1 MKIPVKSVIS
11 KTDVNKLRKK
21 RQVKA
26 KKTAIL
32 RKNFRRL
39 NESSTADKVQQDLL
53 DAVSRVQRITK
64 HFQATILKEFGT
76 SDIQLVKRTDP
87 TFRLIDSFTSEVS
100 TLISKSI
107 PETIDDIAKE
117 KLLPIIKSR
126 GYN

>member
-11 KTDVNKLRKK
+11 KTDVNNLRKK

-64 HFQATILKEFGT
+64 HFEATILKEFGT
-76 SDIQLVKRTDP
+76 AT
-87 TFRLIDSFTSEVS
+87 
-100 TLISKSI
+100 
-107 PETIDDIAKE
+107 
-117 KLLPIIKSR
+117 
-126 GYN
+126 YN

>member
-1 MKIPVKSVIS
+1 MKIPAKSVIS

-21 RQVKA
+21 RQVKV

-39 NESSTADKVQQDLL
+39 DESSTTDKVQQDLL

-76 SDIQLVKRTDP
+76 SDIQLVTRTNP

-100 TLISKSI
+100 TLIS
-107 PETIDDIAKE
+107 
-117 KLLPIIKSR
+117 
-126 GYN
+126 

>member
-1 MKIPVKSVIS
+1 MKVQVKSVIS

-26 KKTAIL
+26 KKTASL

-39 NESSTADKVQQDLL
+39 KESSTADKVQQDLL
-53 DAVSRVQRITK
+53 DAVARVQRITK
-64 HFQATILKEFGT
+64 HFQATILKDFNT
-76 SDIQLVKRTDP
+76 SDPKLVQRTNP
-87 TFRLIDSFTSEVS
+87 TFRVIDSLTTEVS
-100 TLISKSI
+100 KLIEK
-107 PETIDDIAKE
+107 TITDTVNEVHKE

>member
-39 NESSTADKVQQDLL
+39 NESSTADKVQQDLF
-53 DAVSRVQRITK
+53 DAISRVQRITK

-76 SDIQLVKRTDP
+76 RDIKLVKRTNP
-87 TFRLIDSFTSEVS
+87 NFRFIDSFTSEVS
-100 TLISKSI
+100 TLISKSV
-107 PETIDDIAKE
+107 PDMIDDIAKE

>member
-11 KTDVNKLRKK
+11 KTDVKKLRKK

-39 NESSTADKVQQDLL
+39 NESSKTFSTQ
-53 DAVSRVQRITK
+53 
-64 HFQATILKEFGT
+64 FQESSESPST
-76 SDIQLVKRTDP
+76 SKR
-87 TFRLIDSFTSEVS
+87 LSSKIS

-107 PETIDDIAKE
+107 PETIDNIAKE

>member
-11 KTDVNKLRKK
+11 KTDVNKLIKK
-21 RQVKA
+21 RHAKA

-53 DAVSRVQRITK
+53 DAVSRVQRTTK
-64 HFQATILKEFGT
+64 HFQVTILKEFGT
-76 SDIQLVKRTDP
+76 SDIQLVKRTNP
-87 TFRLIDSFTSEVS
+87 TFRLIDFHFRRFDPHLQVNFRYDRRHRKGKASPNHQSQ
-100 TLISKSI
+100 
-107 PETIDDIAKE
+107 
-117 KLLPIIKSR
+117 